1 MSTLTNET
9 TLGETPLKNLTL
21 SSSKEGKLPPL
32 TEENIVEIQKSI
44 DFNDSTT
51 IRLPVQNQESY
62 SIFQDETGFFR
73 AYLNCLYPDGTIVQ
87 FYDPTVIIEF
97 YGENA
102 FLFRYFSKDGNVLNS
117 KIEEEIQVLEETTS
131 NSLSL
136 ESSIQLPEE
145 EIRKY
150 TTLLIMLALFKK
162 SIIESNGNENL
173 KYSEIL
179 NRILE
184 DLRSKEFNPDKNE
197 SYIMS
202 ILIPITKKNKSVTDK
217 DKIYRNSKGRLIED
231 LKSILKF
238 LGLLIPDHPNNID
251 GHKLGLKHPKFP
263 YEYYEDQLLNI
274 IKDNLK
280 NPTIR
285 RKMSIL
291 MSLWDQT
298 NGLEVFVDEVRNY
311 E

>member
-51 IRLPVQNQESY
+51 IRLPVPNQESY
-62 SIFQDETGFFR
+62 SIFQDGTGYFR
-73 AYLNCLYPDGTIVQ
+73 AYLNCLYPDGNIVQ
-87 FYDPTVIIEF
+87 IYDPTVIIEF

-102 FLFRYFSKDGNVLNS
+102 FLFRYFSKDGNVL
-117 KIEEEIQVLEETTS
+117 EETTS

-150 TTLLIMLALFKK
+150 ATLLIMLAPFKK
-162 SIIESNGNENL
+162 SIIESNGTENL
-173 KYSEIL
+173 EYSEII

-197 SYIMS
+197 VYIMS
-202 ILIPITKKNKSVTDK
+202 ILIPITKKNKSITNK

-231 LKSILKF
+231 LKSKLKF
-238 LGLLIPDHPNNID
+238 LDLLIPDHPKID
-251 GHKLGLKHPKFP
+251 GKKLGLKDPKFP